1 MVYLN
6 APSDSPSSTD
16 VKRSRT
22 QLREETRSRLIR
34 TGAVILCEQSY
45 ASMGIEAV
53 LQRAGLSKGSFYH
66 FFASKEL
73 FGLEVVKHY
82 AEFFNRRLDRTLKPD
97 GTPALS
103 RLRRYTEDGME
114 GMARFDFTRGCLI
127 GNLMQELAATH
138 PAFRQAIS
146 EVLSGWENRIANC
159 LEQAISEG
167 DLLPSTNIRPFA
179 EFFWTGWEGALMQ
192 AKRHQS
198 VEPVAQFVQVFF
210 MALPRADNRS
220 LTHPNNEHR

>member
-1 MVYLN
+1 MVYL
-6 APSDSPSSTD
+6 STSLDSPSPAD
-16 VKRSRT
+16 DKRSRT

-34 TGAVILCEQSY
+34 TGAEILCEQSY

-73 FGLEVVKHY
+73 FGLEVIQHY

-97 GTPALS
+97 GTSALT

-114 GMARFDFTRGCLI
+114 GMARFDFKRGCLI

-138 PAFRQAIS
+138 PAFRHAIS
-146 EVLSGWENRIANC
+146 EVLAGWEDRIADC
-159 LEQAISEG
+159 LELAIADG
-167 DLLPSTNIRPFA
+167 DVHPSTDIRPYA

-198 VEPVAQFVQVFF
+198 VNPVTQFVHVFF

-220 LTHPNNEHR
+220 PTHQKQ